1 MNKVCG
7 MTMEETKTCIS
18 DVEKEI
24 SENKKKLKELTN
36 KKKELLGCLNLLE
49 KREEIKC
56 IACRDTGRSYW
67 TDGIYGDCMECDR
80 DT

>member
-36 KKKELLGCLNLLE
+36 KKKNFL
-49 KREEIKC
+49 
-56 IACRDTGRSYW
+56 DV
-67 TDGIYGDCMECDR
+67 
-80 DT
+80 